1 MGKSQ
6 DNEKLSGISYEY
18 KVYENVIDALDTARN
33 KRKSYM
39 KNGPFV
45 IIGSA
50 VIFLLLMF
58 VTELKV
64 EFLVLWIATILL
76 SIGLMIRTEYT
87 YYRICQVLM
96 IPAEDE
102 EAEVLNKIK
111 KDINNLRSH
120 MDNKD
125 SDIISDNN
133 ET

>member
-1 MGKSQ
+1 
-6 DNEKLSGISYEY
+6 
-18 KVYENVIDALDTARN
+18 
-33 KRKSYM
+33 
-39 KNGPFV
+39 
-45 IIGSA
+45 
-50 VIFLLLMF
+50 
-58 VTELKV
+58 
-64 EFLVLWIATILL
+64 
-76 SIGLMIRTEYT
+76 MIRTEYT

>member
-1 MGKSQ
+1 MGKSKN
-6 DNEKLSGISYEY
+6 NEKLSGISYEY